1 MPRVDNTQVELDEL
15 LDRLMQYSYDYGSGN
30 IPTSENPP
38 LLIARQAKQAI
49 TSLMKELLEE
59 AKPEVYKETWYNKY
73 IITPEQELL
82 ESQKRQYNRGID
94 EYEQNVLKALEEV

>member
-1 MPRVDNTQVELDEL
+1 MPRVDNTQELDEIL
-15 LDRLMQYSYDYGSGN
+15 GRLMQYSYDYGSGN

-49 TSLMKELLEE
+49 TSLIKELVEE
-59 AKPEVYKETWYNKY
+59 AKPSYKPISKYAASIYNQGFNQAV
-73 IITPEQELL
+73 E
-82 ESQKRQYNRGID
+82 